1 MRLIVYRFFVAFSF
15 FLHSLAPNF
24 AYAGDLPNLP
34 KPYVSRGLRAVVM
47 PINKITQETFKLS
60 KNLKHGVV
68 VLSVEPN
75 GIAATNGFQP
85 GDVIEQVH
93 GMHFHSP
100 MEMDEIL
107 AYWAK
112 NKRPQAKIMYF
123 RGGNKLYSE
132 PKIAYDIF
140 TLALDIAGVGGWTTW
155 SSGYGFSYSDYYNR
169 NSGYMAQH
177 YSTSWTRIDSTITS
191 SKFDHRMTH
200 DRDGDGID
208 DDDVEDMNHDGI
220 DDVDSDGDGIDDQVD
235 NDDDNDGIPDQD
247 DLDDDDD
254 GVDDSDEWDDDGD
267 GVDDDH
273 DDDDD
278 NDGVDDQHDS
288 DDDGDGVD
296 DSEE

>member
-47 PINKITQETFKLS
+47 PINKVTQATFNLE
-60 KNLKHGVV
+60 KNIKHGVV

-75 GIAATNGFQP
+75 GIAATNGFMP

-93 GMHFHSP
+93 GMHFKSP
-100 MEMDEIL
+100 IEMDEIL

-112 NKRPQAKIMYF
+112 NNRPQAKVMYF
-123 RGGNKLYSE
+123 RGGKKSYAE

-140 TLALDIAGVGGWTTW
+140 TLALDLAGVGRWTTW
-155 SSGYGFSYSDYYNR
+155 SSGYGFSYGDYYNR
-169 NSGYMAQH
+169 HSGYLNQS
-177 YSTSWTRIDSTITS
+177 YSMSWTRIGSTIGS
-191 SKFDHRMTH
+191 SKFNHRMTH
-200 DRDGDGID
+200 DQDGDGID
-208 DDDVEDMNHDGI
+208 DDYDADANGDGI
-220 DDVDSDGDGIDDQVD
+220 DEVDSDGDGIDDQID

-254 GVDDSDEWDDDGD
+254 GVDDADEWDSDGD